1 MPVAGGAVRQEVE
14 EDADD
19 DLPNAG
25 MDTPVKVRK
34 FQNNFDYQTYV
45 LDVSYPDFL

>member
-34 FQNNFDYQTYV
+34 FPNIMNIKHMYV
-45 LDVSYPDFL
+45 Y